1 MGPLYEG
8 FTYLTEAPES
18 RTLGRHRWGSGLI
31 GNRKIAV
38 TLGGLLAA
46 TLLLVSACRE
56 EEQDRVLRH
65 KEGVYLGTPEPAIS
79 DDKLQDLRHRAARQ
93 RY

>member
-1 MGPLYEG
+1 M
-8 FTYLTEAPES
+8 
-18 RTLGRHRWGSGLI
+18 I
-31 GNRKIAV
+31 DRKIAV

-56 EEQDRVLRH
+56 EEQDRVPWH
-65 KEGVYLGTPEPAIS
+65 EEGVYLGKPDSAIS
-79 DDKLQDLRHRAARQ
+79 DGTLQDLRHRAAKQ

>member
-1 MGPLYEG
+1 VV
-8 FTYLTEAPES
+8 
-18 RTLGRHRWGSGLI
+18 LI
-31 GNRKIAV
+31 DRKIAV

-56 EEQDRVLRH
+56 EEQDRVPWH
-65 KEGVYLGTPEPAIS
+65 EEGVYLGKPDSAIS
-79 DDKLQDLRHRAARQ
+79 DDTLQDLRHRAAKQ

>member
-1 MGPLYEG
+1 M
-8 FTYLTEAPES
+8 
-18 RTLGRHRWGSGLI
+18 I

-56 EEQDRVLRH
+56 EEQDRVPWH
-65 KEGVYLGTPEPAIS
+65 EEGVYLGKPDSAIS
-79 DDKLQDLRHRAARQ
+79 DDTLQDLRHRAAKQ

>member
-1 MGPLYEG
+1 LRDTP
-8 FTYLTEAPES
+8 A
-18 RTLGRHRWGSGLI
+18 GSGLI
-31 GNRKIAV
+31 GNKKIAV

-56 EEQDRVLRH
+56 EEQDRVLWH
-65 KEGVYLGTPEPAIS
+65 EKGVYLGTPEPAIS
-79 DDKLQDLRHRAARQ
+79 DDALQDLRHRAARQ

>member
-1 MGPLYEG
+1 MRDTP
-8 FTYLTEAPES
+8 A
-18 RTLGRHRWGSGLI
+18 GSGLI
-31 GNRKIAV
+31 GNKKIAV

-56 EEQDRVLRH
+56 EEQERVQWQD
-65 KEGVYLGTPEPAIS
+65 KGVYLGTPGPAIS
-79 DDKLQDLRHRAARQ
+79 DDALQDLRHRAARQ

>member
-1 MGPLYEG
+1 
-8 FTYLTEAPES
+8 
-18 RTLGRHRWGSGLI
+18 LI
-31 GNRKIAV
+31 CNKKFAV

-65 KEGVYLGTPEPAIS
+65 EDGVYLGTPASAIS
-79 DDKLQDLRHRAARQ
+79 DDTLQDLRHRAGRQ

>member
-1 MGPLYEG
+1 MRDTP
-8 FTYLTEAPES
+8 A
-18 RTLGRHRWGSGLI
+18 GSGLI
-31 GNRKIAV
+31 GNKKIAV

-56 EEQDRVLRH
+56 EEQDRVLWH
-65 KEGVYLGTPEPAIS
+65 EKGVYLGTPEPAIS
-79 DDKLQDLRHRAARQ
+79 DDALQDLRHRAGRQ

>member
-1 MGPLYEG
+1 
-8 FTYLTEAPES
+8 
-18 RTLGRHRWGSGLI
+18 LI
-31 GNRKIAV
+31 GNRKIVV

-65 KEGVYLGTPEPAIS
+65 EDGVYLGTPDTAIS
-79 DDKLQDLRHRAARQ
+79 DDTLRDLRHRAARQ
-93 RY
+93 KY

>member
-1 MGPLYEG
+1 MRDTP
-8 FTYLTEAPES
+8 A
-18 RTLGRHRWGSGLI
+18 GSGLI
-31 GNRKIAV
+31 GNKKIAV

-56 EEQDRVLRH
+56 EEQDRILLH
-65 KEGVYLGTPEPAIS
+65 EKGVYLGTPEPAIS
-79 DDKLQDLRHRAARQ
+79 DDALQDLRHRAARQ

>member
-1 MGPLYEG
+1 MRDTPV
-8 FTYLTEAPES
+8 
-18 RTLGRHRWGSGLI
+18 GSGLI

-46 TLLLVSACRE
+46 TLLLVSACKE
-56 EEQDRVLRH
+56 EEQDRVLWH
-65 KEGVYLGTPEPAIS
+65 EEGVYLGAPEPAIS
-79 DDKLQDLRHRAARQ
+79 DDALQDLRHRAARQ

>member
-1 MGPLYEG
+1 M
-8 FTYLTEAPES
+8 
-18 RTLGRHRWGSGLI
+18 I
-31 GNRKIAV
+31 DRKIAV

-56 EEQDRVLRH
+56 EEQDRVPWH
-65 KEGVYLGTPEPAIS
+65 EEGVYLGKPDSAIS
-79 DDKLQDLRHRAARQ
+79 DDTLQDLRHRAAKQ

>member
-1 MGPLYEG
+1 M
-8 FTYLTEAPES
+8 
-18 RTLGRHRWGSGLI
+18 
-31 GNRKIAV
+31 

-56 EEQDRVLRH
+56 EEQDRVPWH
-65 KEGVYLGTPEPAIS
+65 EEGVYLGKPDAAIS
-79 DDKLQDLRHRAARQ
+79 DDTLQDLRDRAAKQ

>member
-1 MGPLYEG
+1 MRDTP
-8 FTYLTEAPES
+8 A
-18 RTLGRHRWGSGLI
+18 GSGLI
-31 GNRKIAV
+31 GNKKIAV

-56 EEQDRVLRH
+56 EEQDRVPWH
-65 KEGVYLGTPEPAIS
+65 EEGVYLGKPDSAIS
-79 DDKLQDLRHRAARQ
+79 DDTLQDLRHRAAKQ